1 MRRFQ
6 GRGGRGG
13 MPNMNQMMKQMEKMQ
28 KELEKSQKDLEET
41 EFKSS
46 AGGGMIEVVAN
57 GKNEILSVEIKEEV
71 TEDLE
76 MLEDLVM
83 VCVNDVLQ
91 QIEKESESQ
100 IGDLTGGM
108 NIPGL

>member
-1 MRRFQ
+1 MKRFQ
-6 GRGGRGG
+6 GRGGRG

-28 KELEKSQKDLEET
+28 KELEESQKNLEET

-57 GKNEILSVEIKEEV
+57 GKNEILSVKIDEAV
-71 TEDLE
+71 TDDME

-91 QIEKESESQ
+91 QVEKESEDQ
-100 IGDLTGGM
+100 IGKMTGGM
-108 NIPGL
+108 NIPGF